1 MKRKR
6 NIHPLTLRLSRCG
19 LLWLMVL
26 ALLSACGGKRSVVQS
41 RSAVDSLV
49 SLLHFDTVSH
59 WLPQPLSGKLRFKY
73 DNYFLEA
80 MCQKEKGNFD
90 AELMLLDRALSLNP
104 DADEAWYEKA
114 VALTGTGTEIPD
126 SVRLQMVER
135 AVGLAP
141 ENDDYKEILAGMYMD
156 KGDLPKA
163 ASLYEWMTL
172 KSQPTSEM
180 LYTLVDLYE
189 KSATIR
195 RSCGPSTALSWPRE
209 K

>member
-19 LLWLMVL
+19 LLWLMAL

-104 DADEAWYEKA
+104 DADEAWYEKPWPLR
-114 VALTGTGTEIPD
+114 VP
-126 SVRLQMVER
+126 
-135 AVGLAP
+135 AP
-141 ENDDYKEILAGMYMD
+141 KYPIRCACRWWSARWDW
-156 KGDLPKA
+156 LPRTTTTRKYWPECIWTKA
-163 ASLYEWMTL
+163 
-172 KSQPTSEM
+172 
-180 LYTLVDLYE
+180 
-189 KSATIR
+189 I
-195 RSCGPSTALSWPRE
+195 CPRPLHCMNG
-209 K
+209 